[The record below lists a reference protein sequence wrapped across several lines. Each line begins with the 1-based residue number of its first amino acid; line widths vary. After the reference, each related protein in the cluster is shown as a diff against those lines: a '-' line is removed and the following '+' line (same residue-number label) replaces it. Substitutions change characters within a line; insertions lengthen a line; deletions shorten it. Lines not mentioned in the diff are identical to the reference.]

1 MTEQYWQ
8 RFMKEYWADPMNT
21 NALWVGVKKDMDKM
35 HPMRKHPLELYSMCK
50 SDNPYIRQI
59 KSSPNITLDMVAEL
73 ICRDVA
79 CDLQYCLSL
88 HEKEQSNRRSKL
100 KLHRCENQR
109 EGLNSCLLKEKNRI
123 RDKELKLRKLV
134 EGVEGREQVKDIIA
148 MGEKAGDGKGKIV
161 IEQKL

>member
-1 MTEQYWQ
+1 MGD
-8 RFMKEYWADPMNT
+8 RNHA
-21 NALWVGVKKDMDKM
+21 G
-35 HPMRKHPLELYSMCK
+35 RKHPLELYSMCK

-100 KLHRCENQR
+100 KLNRCETQR

-123 RDKELKLRKLV
+123 KDKELKLRRLV
-134 EGVEGREQVKDIIA
+134 EGIEEKQTVPQIIT
-148 MGEKAGDGKGKIV
+148 MDKGDANETQKIV
-161 IEQKL
+161 IDQKI